1 MKDGEWW
8 NKVDVKLIESVGMVT
23 PARSGPLVYP
33 RHLSFNYIVDC
44 FTYWFITNA
53 ISSLTSCWYHEHG
66 RWSSRMYFLIC
77 QPWGGPPLHMG
88 YELFGVSLSD
98 IFHVTLWRIKQILG
112 WWDYLTRGGA
122 VHSREGS
129 EWYHLQSLSLLGMCW
144 SFMIRW
150 GSLVREVSITSSV
163 QAQLNSDFI
172 FSIDEAPLGLSFP
185 I

>member
-1 MKDGEWW
+1 
-8 NKVDVKLIESVGMVT
+8 MVT
-23 PARSGPLVYP
+23 PVRSGPLVYT
-33 RHLSFNYIVDC
+33 RHLSFGYIMDC

-53 ISSLTSCWYHEHG
+53 ISSLTSSNFAHVGITSMVGGAHAFF
-66 RWSSRMYFLIC
+66 FLIC

-88 YELFGVSLSD
+88 YELFGGSLSD

-129 EWYHLQSLSLLGMCW
+129 EWYHLQSCSLLGMCW
-144 SFMIRW
+144 RFMIRW